1 MRRIGNGQ
9 TLLDQKANDF
19 IHPNPLLEYLPIAAY
34 GVRAPDG
41 VVVWFNRRAAE
52 LWGRVPKLGD
62 TDERFCGSYKL
73 FYPDGSSMAH
83 ADTPVA
89 FALHTGN
96 SVHQAEVVIE
106 RPDSTRVTVCVH
118 IDAIRDE
125 NKNIIGV
132 VNFFD
137 DITDRKKKEGE
148 LRELSEKLR
157 TLNTQLEQENSDRKL
172 AQESLEQSEER
183 FRRLAESLEHQIKKR
198 TRQLEDQS
206 KQVRELSRTLLRTQ
220 DEERRHLAR
229 ELHDSAGQ
237 TLAAIGIHL
246 EQAVQ
251 EADLVAPRVTKRLEE
266 VQSMVQQLNR
276 DIRTTSYLL
285 HPPLLDE
292 TGLSSALNWFVQGFG
307 ERSGITITLDVA
319 DDLGRLPGDMELA
332 IFRVAQECLTNIHR
346 HSGADGASIRLQR
359 EDGSV
364 QVEVSDNGKG
374 IPQERLT
381 EIQSGGSGVGIR
393 GMQERLHHFGAEM
406 KIETAASGTRVVARF
421 PLPKQTSPVTQV
433 DPFQTTV

>member
-9 TLLDQKANDF
+9 ALSDQKPFDF
-19 IHPNPLLEYLPIAAY
+19 FHPEALIEYLPIAAY

-41 VVVWFNRRAAE
+41 VVVWFNRRATE

-62 TDERFCGSYKL
+62 PDERFCGSHKL
-73 FYPDGSSMAH
+73 YYPDGSYMAH

-89 FALHTGN
+89 FVLHTGT

-106 RPDSTRVTVCVH
+106 KPDSTRVTVSVH
-118 IDAIRDE
+118 VDAIRDE

-132 VNFFD
+132 VNFFN
-137 DITDRKKKEGE
+137 DITDRKKKEAE
-148 LRELSEKLR
+148 LRKVSETLR
-157 TLNTQLEQENSDRKL
+157 TLNAQLQQENSDRKQ

-183 FRRLAESLEHQIKKR
+183 FRRLTESLEQQIQER
-198 TRQLEDQS
+198 TREFEDQS

-220 DEERRHLAR
+220 DEERRHIAR

-237 TLAAIGIHL
+237 TLAAIGIDL
-246 EQAVQ
+246 EQSVQ
-251 EADLVAPRVTKRLEE
+251 EAHLVAPRVAMRLEE

-292 TGLSSALNWFVQGFG
+292 TGLSSALNWFVQGFR
-307 ERSGITITLDVA
+307 ERSGIALTLDVS
-319 DDLGRLPGDMELA
+319 DDLGRLPSEMELA
-332 IFRVAQECLTNIHR
+332 IFRVAQECLTNVHR
-346 HSGADGASIRLQR
+346 HSGADSVTIRVRR

-374 IPQERLT
+374 IPEERLA

-393 GMQERLHHFGAEM
+393 GMQERLHHFRAEM

-421 PLPKQTSPVTQV
+421 PLPKQTSPATQA